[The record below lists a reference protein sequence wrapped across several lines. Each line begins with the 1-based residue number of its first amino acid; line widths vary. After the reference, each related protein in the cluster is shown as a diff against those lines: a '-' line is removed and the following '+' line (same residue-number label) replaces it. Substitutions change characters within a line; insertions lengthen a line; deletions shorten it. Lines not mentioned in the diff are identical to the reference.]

1 MLSNILSC
9 PSLVGAPCGLS
20 QWPKEATS
28 AIKMTAGDHGDSE
41 DVDDGGDMLAAGG
54 RDGG

>member
-28 AIKMTAGDHGDSE
+28 AIKMTAGDHGD
-41 DVDDGGDMLAAGG
+41 DDGDDEGDMFAAGG
-54 RDGG
+54 TMID

>member
-1 MLSNILSC
+1 MD
-9 PSLVGAPCGLS
+9 APCGLLS

-28 AIKMTAGDHGDSE
+28 AIKMTTAGDHGDG
-41 DVDDGGDMLAAGG
+41 DGVDDGGDMLAAGG